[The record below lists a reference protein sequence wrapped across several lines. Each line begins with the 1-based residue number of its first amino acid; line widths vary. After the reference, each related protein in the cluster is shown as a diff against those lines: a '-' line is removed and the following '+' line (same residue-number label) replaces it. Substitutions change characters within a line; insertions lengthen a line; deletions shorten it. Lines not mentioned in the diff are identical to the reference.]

1 MSHVTAAPNVLAAS
15 AGELAAI
22 GSTMRAA
29 NAAAAAP
36 TAGVLAAGG
45 DDVSAGIAALFGARA
60 QAYQAISAQAALFHD
75 RFVQILQEGAA
86 AYAMAEAANAL
97 PLQKAQGV
105 VSELAQDRTGGTG
118 TGQSRGAGGF
128 GGVGQA
134 GGKGWDGGPIGNGQ
148 VGEQHGAGQLGST
161 DGNPGV
167 AGAAHGSGV
176 SASHGS
182 GATGAAGVADPGGSG
197 AGVGSA
203 AGNGTGAGSADAVG
217 GAGTGRDIVGGVG
230 MASGDGG
237 LSTGAAGASA
247 EGGLMPGFGG
257 APWVGGHWGLGG
269 EGHSGA
275 IGGVGEQVAPAV
287 ATAPAVSPATT
298 SAVAAESGS
307 TPATKA
313 QAMHATTN
321 PGNAAH
327 QGNPADPGNSARRA
341 DGGRDEQLLLLPLTS
356 LRGLR
361 HTLKKLSGLR
371 ARNGLLTASGDNA
384 SGSGRPWDRDQLL
397 RALGLRPPGHE

>member
-182 GATGAAGVADPGGSG
+182 GATGAAGVADPVAVVLGSVAQPAMG
-197 AGVGSA
+197 LGPA
-203 AGNGTGAGSADAVG
+203 AQTQSVVPGL
-217 GAGTGRDIVGGVG
+217 AGTS
-230 MASGDGG
+230 SG
-237 LSTGAAGASA
+237 LFAGTAESA
-247 EGGLMPGFGG
+247 
-257 APWVGGHWGLGG
+257 W
-269 EGHSGA
+269 
-275 IGGVGEQVAPAV
+275 PAV
-287 ATAPAVSPATT
+287 TAV
-298 SAVAAESGS
+298 
-307 TPATKA
+307 
-313 QAMHATTN
+313 
-321 PGNAAH
+321 
-327 QGNPADPGNSARRA
+327 
-341 DGGRDEQLLLLPLTS
+341 
-356 LRGLR
+356 
-361 HTLKKLSGLR
+361 
-371 ARNGLLTASGDNA
+371 
-384 SGSGRPWDRDQLL
+384 
-397 RALGLRPPGHE
+397 

>member
-134 GGKGWDGGPIGNGQ
+134 GGKGCAEAMKGQGARVSVTEIDPINALQAMMEGFDVVTVEEAIGDADIVVTATGNKDIIMLEHIKAMKDHAILGNI
-148 VGEQHGAGQLGST
+148 GHFDNEIDMAGLER
-161 DGNPGV
+161 
-167 AGAAHGSGV
+167 
-176 SASHGS
+176 S
-182 GATGAAGVADPGGSG
+182 GATRVNVKPQVDLWTFGD
-197 AGVGSA
+197 
-203 AGNGTGAGSADAVG
+203 
-217 GAGTGRDIVGGVG
+217 TGRSIIV
-230 MASGDGG
+230 
-237 LSTGAAGASA
+237 LSEGRLLNLGNATGHPSFVMSNSFANQTIAQIELWTKNDEYDNEVYRLPKHLDEKVARIHVEA
-247 EGGLMPGFGG
+247 L
-257 APWVGGHWGLGG
+257 GGHLTKLTKEQAEYLGVDV
-269 EGHSGA
+269 EGPYKPDHY
-275 IGGVGEQVAPAV
+275 
-287 ATAPAVSPATT
+287 
-298 SAVAAESGS
+298 
-307 TPATKA
+307 
-313 QAMHATTN
+313 
-321 PGNAAH
+321 
-327 QGNPADPGNSARRA
+327 RY
-341 DGGRDEQLLLLPLTS
+341 
-356 LRGLR
+356 
-361 HTLKKLSGLR
+361 
-371 ARNGLLTASGDNA
+371 
-384 SGSGRPWDRDQLL
+384 
-397 RALGLRPPGHE
+397 

>member
-148 VGEQHGAGQLGST
+148 VGEQHGPASSAAPTVTPEWLAPRTAAAFLLRTAAAQQVPPVSRTRVAVVLGSVAQPAMGLGPAAQT
-161 DGNPGV
+161 QSVVPGL
-167 AGAAHGSGV
+167 
-176 SASHGS
+176 
-182 GATGAAGVADPGGSG
+182 
-197 AGVGSA
+197 
-203 AGNGTGAGSADAVG
+203 
-217 GAGTGRDIVGGVG
+217 AGTS
-230 MASGDGG
+230 SG
-237 LSTGAAGASA
+237 LFAGTAESA
-247 EGGLMPGFGG
+247 
-257 APWVGGHWGLGG
+257 W
-269 EGHSGA
+269 
-275 IGGVGEQVAPAV
+275 PAV
-287 ATAPAVSPATT
+287 TAV
-298 SAVAAESGS
+298 
-307 TPATKA
+307 
-313 QAMHATTN
+313 
-321 PGNAAH
+321 
-327 QGNPADPGNSARRA
+327 
-341 DGGRDEQLLLLPLTS
+341 
-356 LRGLR
+356 
-361 HTLKKLSGLR
+361 
-371 ARNGLLTASGDNA
+371 
-384 SGSGRPWDRDQLL
+384 
-397 RALGLRPPGHE
+397 

>member
-118 TGQSRGAGGF
+118 TGQSRGAG
-128 GGVGQA
+128 
-134 GGKGWDGGPIGNGQ
+134 
-148 VGEQHGAGQLGST
+148 
-161 DGNPGV
+161 
-167 AGAAHGSGV
+167 
-176 SASHGS
+176 
-182 GATGAAGVADPGGSG
+182 
-197 AGVGSA
+197 
-203 AGNGTGAGSADAVG
+203 
-217 GAGTGRDIVGGVG
+217 
-230 MASGDGG
+230 
-237 LSTGAAGASA
+237 
-247 EGGLMPGFGG
+247 
-257 APWVGGHWGLGG
+257 
-269 EGHSGA
+269 
-275 IGGVGEQVAPAV
+275 
-287 ATAPAVSPATT
+287 VSPATT

>member
-134 GGKGWDGGPIGNGQ
+134 
-148 VGEQHGAGQLGST
+148 
-161 DGNPGV
+161 
-167 AGAAHGSGV
+167 HGSGV

-217 GAGTGRDIVGGVG
+217 GAGTGRDIVGSVRGDGGVG

>member
-217 GAGTGRDIVGGVG
+217 GAGTGRD
-230 MASGDGG
+230 
-237 LSTGAAGASA
+237 
-247 EGGLMPGFGG
+247 
-257 APWVGGHWGLGG
+257 
-269 EGHSGA
+269 
-275 IGGVGEQVAPAV
+275 
-287 ATAPAVSPATT
+287 
-298 SAVAAESGS
+298 
-307 TPATKA
+307 
-313 QAMHATTN
+313 
-321 PGNAAH
+321 
-327 QGNPADPGNSARRA
+327 RRVCSR
-341 DGGRDEQLLLLPLTS
+341 GRRS
-356 LRGLR
+356 R
-361 HTLKKLSGLR
+361 HGQR
-371 ARNGLLTASGDNA
+371 
-384 SGSGRPWDRDQLL
+384 
-397 RALGLRPPGHE
+397 

>member
-182 GATGAAGVADPGGSG
+182 GAT
-197 AGVGSA
+197 
-203 AGNGTGAGSADAVG
+203 
-217 GAGTGRDIVGGVG
+217 
-230 MASGDGG
+230 
-237 LSTGAAGASA
+237 
-247 EGGLMPGFGG
+247 
-257 APWVGGHWGLGG
+257 
-269 EGHSGA
+269 
-275 IGGVGEQVAPAV
+275 
-287 ATAPAVSPATT
+287 
-298 SAVAAESGS
+298 
-307 TPATKA
+307 
-313 QAMHATTN
+313 
-321 PGNAAH
+321 
-327 QGNPADPGNSARRA
+327 
-341 DGGRDEQLLLLPLTS
+341 
-356 LRGLR
+356 
-361 HTLKKLSGLR
+361 
-371 ARNGLLTASGDNA
+371 
-384 SGSGRPWDRDQLL
+384 
-397 RALGLRPPGHE
+397 

>member
-1 MSHVTAAPNVLAAS
+1 
-15 AGELAAI
+15 
-22 GSTMRAA
+22 
-29 NAAAAAP
+29 
-36 TAGVLAAGG
+36 
-45 DDVSAGIAALFGARA
+45 
-60 QAYQAISAQAALFHD
+60 
-75 RFVQILQEGAA
+75 
-86 AYAMAEAANAL
+86 
-97 PLQKAQGV
+97 
-105 VSELAQDRTGGTG
+105 
-118 TGQSRGAGGF
+118 
-128 GGVGQA
+128 
-134 GGKGWDGGPIGNGQ
+134 
-148 VGEQHGAGQLGST
+148 
-161 DGNPGV
+161 
-167 AGAAHGSGV
+167 
-176 SASHGS
+176 
-182 GATGAAGVADPGGSG
+182 
-197 AGVGSA
+197 
-203 AGNGTGAGSADAVG
+203 
-217 GAGTGRDIVGGVG
+217 
-230 MASGDGG
+230 G

>member
-182 GATGAAGVADPGGSG
+182 GATGAAGVADLAVVLGSVAQPAMGLGPAAQTQSVVPGL
-197 AGVGSA
+197 
-203 AGNGTGAGSADAVG
+203 
-217 GAGTGRDIVGGVG
+217 AGTS
-230 MASGDGG
+230 SG
-237 LSTGAAGASA
+237 LFAGTAESA
-247 EGGLMPGFGG
+247 
-257 APWVGGHWGLGG
+257 W
-269 EGHSGA
+269 
-275 IGGVGEQVAPAV
+275 PAV
-287 ATAPAVSPATT
+287 TAV
-298 SAVAAESGS
+298 
-307 TPATKA
+307 
-313 QAMHATTN
+313 
-321 PGNAAH
+321 
-327 QGNPADPGNSARRA
+327 
-341 DGGRDEQLLLLPLTS
+341 
-356 LRGLR
+356 
-361 HTLKKLSGLR
+361 
-371 ARNGLLTASGDNA
+371 
-384 SGSGRPWDRDQLL
+384 
-397 RALGLRPPGHE
+397 